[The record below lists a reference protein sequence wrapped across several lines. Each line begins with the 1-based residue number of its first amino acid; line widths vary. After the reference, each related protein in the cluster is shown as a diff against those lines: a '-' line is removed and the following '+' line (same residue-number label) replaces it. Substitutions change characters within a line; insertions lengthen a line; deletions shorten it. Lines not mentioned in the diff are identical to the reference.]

1 MKELASGAPSSV
13 PLACSVRTSNFAKE
27 LEQQLQNAILFLFA
41 LERQTVQP
49 SSNKHFNKHKKNT
62 SGSMK
67 MDV

>member
-1 MKELASGAPSSV
+1 M
-13 PLACSVRTSNFAKE
+13 PLACSVLTSDFAE
-27 LEQQLQNAILFLFA
+27 ALEQQLQNAILFLFA
-41 LERQTVQP
+41 LERQTVQA

>member
-1 MKELASGAPSSV
+1 M
-13 PLACSVRTSNFAKE
+13 PLACSVLTSNFAKA

-41 LERQTVQP
+41 LERQNVQA
-49 SSNKHFNKHKKNT
+49 SSNKHFNKHERNT